1 MDSAARD
8 VAMLLLRAATQV
20 NEDISRGVASRGF
33 DDVRPAHGFAFVRP
47 AHGFAFV
54 RISAGDATVVDV
66 AEHLGV
72 TKQAASQLVEQ
83 LVQRGYLTRTPD
95 PRDGRSQLL
104 SLTARGLA
112 CRQAAEAAAAEAV
125 TAWESALGRGGVT
138 GLRNTLLRV
147 VKPGPLRPTW

>member
-1 MDSAARD
+1 
-8 VAMLLLRAATQV
+8 MLLLRAATQV

-33 DDVRPAHGFAFVRP
+33 DDVRT

-72 TKQAASQLVEQ
+72 TKQAARQLVEQ
-83 LVQRGYLTRTPD
+83 LGQRGYLTRTPD

-112 CRQAAEAAAAEAV
+112 CRQAAEAAASEVV
-125 TAWESALGRGGVT
+125 TTWESALGRGGVA
-138 GLRNTLLRV
+138 GLRDTLLRV
-147 VKPGPLRPTW
+147 VRPVPLRPTW